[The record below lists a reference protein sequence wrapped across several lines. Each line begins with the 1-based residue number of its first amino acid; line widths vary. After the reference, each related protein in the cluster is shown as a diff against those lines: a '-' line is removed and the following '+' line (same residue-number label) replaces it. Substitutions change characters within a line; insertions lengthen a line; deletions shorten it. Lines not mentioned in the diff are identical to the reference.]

1 MQPPSRA
8 WLDALGHSHP
18 AFDFAGWDPQP
29 RRQAVHHYR
38 RHRGLVGWVGDL
50 AEHPIHQSAVGAL
63 LGLPPFGHLHP
74 KRGAH
79 PVRRQRAHLGMGGVN
94 LIWRRAK
101 PLARRLTSDQFAH
114 TPTLSNAHVSHDTR
128 MRTHTH
134 PGDENGSG
142 DPRPRHSK
150 MSEPDARRLRRAR
163 NDRGERRADP
173 GRAVD
178 PQMATDRFDA
188 VDQSDQ
194 T

>member
-8 WLDALGHSHP
+8 WLDARGHSHP
-18 AFDFAGWDPQP
+18 AFDLAGWDPQP
-29 RRQAVHHYR
+29 RRQAVHHHR
-38 RHRGLVGWVGDL
+38 CHRGLVGWVGDL

-63 LGLPPFGHLHP
+63 LGLPSFGHLHP

-79 PVRRQRAHLGMGGVN
+79 PVRRQRAHLGMGSVN
-94 LIWRRAK
+94 LIRQRAK
-101 PLARRLTSDQFAH
+101 PLASRLTSDEFAH
-114 TPTLSNAHVSHDTR
+114 TPTLSNTQSATTHECAHTPTLGTK
-128 MRTHTH
+128 THLGT
-134 PGDENGSG
+134 PALDA
-142 DPRPRHSK
+142 R
-150 MSEPDARRLRRAR
+150 MSEPDGRRLRRAR

>member
-1 MQPPSRA
+1 VGQSVGVAAGCDRPPSCG
-8 WLDALGHSHP
+8 ALPHAAGSAAAPPGCSPFPGPSRSH
-18 AFDFAGWDPQP
+18 
-29 RRQAVHHYR
+29 RR
-38 RHRGLVGWVGDL
+38 VGDL
-50 AEHPIHQSAVGAL
+50 AEHPAHQSAVGAF
-63 LGLPPFGHLHP
+63 LGLPPFGHLYP
-74 KRGAH
+74 KCIAH
-79 PVRRQRAHLGMGGVN
+79 PIGRQRSHLGMGGVN